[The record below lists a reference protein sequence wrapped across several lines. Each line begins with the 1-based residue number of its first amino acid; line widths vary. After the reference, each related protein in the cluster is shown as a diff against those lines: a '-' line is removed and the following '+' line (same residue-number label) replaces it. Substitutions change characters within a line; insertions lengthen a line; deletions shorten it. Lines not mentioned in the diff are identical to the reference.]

1 MPLIKIKENN
11 QLKRDTRTGAVL
23 NVDEDSFRNLQV
35 MRANAHKIGV
45 LESRIDF
52 LTRKLEELLKESGK

>member
-11 QLKRDTRTGAVL
+11 QLKRDTRTGVVL